1 MQALTAIG
9 EVGIEYKGRSYLL
22 RPSLFSMTRI
32 GTPKEIVETFGII
45 MGGEPIAHPVYT
57 PDAVK
62 RWRAMRFETCLHVIR
77 SCCDEDVTPLV
88 GGLVPSRTGAGL
100 RYQPGGMA
108 IDAVLAIARCL
119 MRHGVVGNAQRDTTK
134 PEEVEDFNTEFNAA
148 DFVANAMAHLGMT
161 AADAWQ
167 MTMTTFHGAMRAK
180 FPAPPG
186 GKPPKPHTPK
196 QYDATMARLEK
207 INALRRAS
215 KK

>member
-1 MQALTAIG
+1 MNALTAVG

-32 GTPKEIVETFGII
+32 GTPQEIVETFGIVL
-45 MGGEPIAHPVYT
+45 GGEPEGHPVFA
-57 PDAVK
+57 PDAAK

-77 SCCDEDVTPLV
+77 SCCDDDVAPLI
-88 GGLVPSRTGAGL
+88 GGMVPSSTGRGI
-100 RYQPGGMA
+100 RYQPGAM
-108 IDAVLAIARCL
+108 DMEAVLAIARCL
-119 MRHGVVGNAQRDTTK
+119 MRHGVVGNAKRDTSK
-134 PEEVEDFNTEFNAA
+134 PVDEEDFNAEFVAA
-148 DFVANAMAHLGMT
+148 DFVAHAIAHLGMP
-161 AADAWQ
+161 AAEAWQ